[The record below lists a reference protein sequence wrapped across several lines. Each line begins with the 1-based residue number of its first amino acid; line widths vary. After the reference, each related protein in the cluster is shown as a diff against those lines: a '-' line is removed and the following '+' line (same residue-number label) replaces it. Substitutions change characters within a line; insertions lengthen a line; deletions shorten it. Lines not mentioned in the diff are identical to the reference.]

1 LHWYDGVMGLPEIAL
16 GVLLFLVLAVLTLLT
31 NPPSS
36 WIGRNRK
43 DQ

>member
-1 LHWYDGVMGLPEIAL
+1 MEVMGFPEIAL
-16 GVLLFLVLAVLTLLT
+16 GLVLFLVLAVLTLLT

-43 DQ
+43 DK